1 MCLTAAAAAVC
12 RRKTMWKIQL
22 TIEEAELLLD
32 AMRRL
37 NKLILLIQ
45 MLWSVRPDTAEKL
58 SRVKLIDPTPMIDRL
73 AYLIQKS
80 KDED

>member
-1 MCLTAAAAAVC
+1 MN
-12 RRKTMWKIQL
+12 KIQL
-22 TIEEAELLLD
+22 TIEETELLLD

-58 SRVKLIDPTPMIDRL
+58 SQVKLIDPTSMIDRL

-80 KDED
+80 KDEDK

>member
-1 MCLTAAAAAVC
+1 M
-12 RRKTMWKIQL
+12 KKIQL

-45 MLWSVRPDTAEKL
+45 MLLSVRPDTAEKL
-58 SRVKLIDPTPMIDRL
+58 SKVKLIDPTPMIDRL

>member
-1 MCLTAAAAAVC
+1 MN
-12 RRKTMWKIQL
+12 KIQL
-22 TIEEAELLLD
+22 TIEETELLLD

-45 MLWSVRPDTAEKL
+45 MLWGVRPDTAEKL
-58 SRVKLIDPTPMIDRL
+58 SQVKLIDPTPMIDRL

-80 KDED
+80 KDEDK

>member
-1 MCLTAAAAAVC
+1 MN
-12 RRKTMWKIQL
+12 KIQL
-22 TIEEAELLLD
+22 TIEETELLLD

-58 SRVKLIDPTPMIDRL
+58 SQVKLIDPTSMIDRL

-80 KDED
+80 KDEDKWTDS

>member
-1 MCLTAAAAAVC
+1 
-12 RRKTMWKIQL
+12 MWKIQL

-45 MLWSVRPDTAEKL
+45 MLCSVRPDTAEKL

>member
-1 MCLTAAAAAVC
+1 MN
-12 RRKTMWKIQL
+12 KIQL
-22 TIEEAELLLD
+22 TIEETELLLD

-45 MLWSVRPDTAEKL
+45 RLWSVRPDTAEKL
-58 SRVKLIDPTPMIDRL
+58 SQVKLIDPTPMIDRL

-80 KDED
+80 KDEDK

>member
-1 MCLTAAAAAVC
+1 MN
-12 RRKTMWKIQL
+12 KIQL
-22 TIEEAELLLD
+22 TIEETELLLD

-45 MLWSVRPDTAEKL
+45 MLWSVRPDPAEKL
-58 SRVKLIDPTPMIDRL
+58 SQVKLIDPTPMIDRL

-80 KDED
+80 KDEDKWTDS

>member
-1 MCLTAAAAAVC
+1 MN
-12 RRKTMWKIQL
+12 KIQL
-22 TIEEAELLLD
+22 TIEETELLLD

-58 SRVKLIDPTPMIDRL
+58 SQVKRIDPTPMIDRL

-80 KDED
+80 KDEDK

>member
-1 MCLTAAAAAVC
+1 M
-12 RRKTMWKIQL
+12 KKIQL

-37 NKLILLIQ
+37 NKLILLIK
-45 MLWSVRPDTAEKL
+45 MLWSVMPNTAEKL

-80 KDED
+80 KDEDE

>member
-1 MCLTAAAAAVC
+1 MN
-12 RRKTMWKIQL
+12 KIQL
-22 TIEEAELLLD
+22 TIEETELLLD

-45 MLWSVRPDTAEKL
+45 MLRSVRPDTAEKL
-58 SRVKLIDPTPMIDRL
+58 SQVKLIDQTPMIDRL

-80 KDED
+80 KDEDK

>member
-1 MCLTAAAAAVC
+1 M
-12 RRKTMWKIQL
+12 KKIQL

-45 MLWSVRPDTAEKL
+45 MLWNVRPDTAEKL
-58 SRVKLIDPTPMIDRL
+58 SKVKLIDPTPMIDRL
-73 AYLIQKS
+73 AFLIQKS
-80 KDED
+80 KDEDE

>member
-1 MCLTAAAAAVC
+1 M
-12 RRKTMWKIQL
+12 KKIQL
-22 TIEEAELLLD
+22 TIEEAELFLD

-45 MLWSVRPDTAEKL
+45 MLWSVRPDTVEKL
-58 SRVKLIDPTPMIDRL
+58 SKVKLIDPTPMIDRL

>member
-1 MCLTAAAAAVC
+1 M
-12 RRKTMWKIQL
+12 KKIQL

-45 MLWSVRPDTAEKL
+45 MLWNVRPDTAEKL
-58 SRVKLIDPTPMIDRL
+58 SKVKLIDPTPMIDHL

-80 KDED
+80 KDEDE

>member
-1 MCLTAAAAAVC
+1 M
-12 RRKTMWKIQL
+12 KKIQL

-45 MLWSVRPDTAEKL
+45 MLWNVRPDTAEKL
-58 SRVKLIDPTPMIDRL
+58 SKVKLIDPTPMIDRL

>member
-1 MCLTAAAAAVC
+1 M
-12 RRKTMWKIQL
+12 KKIQL

-45 MLWSVRPDTAEKL
+45 MLWSVRQDTAEKL
-58 SRVKLIDPTPMIDRL
+58 SKVKLIDPTPMIDRL
-73 AYLIQKS
+73 AFLIQKS
-80 KDED
+80 KDEDK

>member
-1 MCLTAAAAAVC
+1 
-12 RRKTMWKIQL
+12 
-22 TIEEAELLLD
+22 
-32 AMRRL
+32 MRRL

-58 SRVKLIDPTPMIDRL
+58 SQVKLIDPTPMIDRL

-80 KDED
+80 KDEDK

>member
-1 MCLTAAAAAVC
+1 M
-12 RRKTMWKIQL
+12 KKIQL

-45 MLWSVRPDTAEKL
+45 MLWNVRPDTAEKL
-58 SRVKLIDPTPMIDRL
+58 SKVKLIDPTPMIDRL

-80 KDED
+80 KD

>member
-1 MCLTAAAAAVC
+1 M
-12 RRKTMWKIQL
+12 KKIQL

-32 AMRRL
+32 AMRRP

-58 SRVKLIDPTPMIDRL
+58 SQVKLIDPTPMIDRL

-80 KDED
+80 KDEDK